1 MQLSLY
7 TARLK
12 HAISRDGRE
21 GEKEAQ
27 PHVNEESILQARK
40 DIWPQ

>member
-7 TARLK
+7 TARVK
-12 HAISRDGRE
+12 CAISRDGGE
-21 GEKEAQ
+21 GEEEAQ
-27 PHVNEESILQARK
+27 PHVNEELILQARK